1 MEIVIMSFITNTD
14 FIVNIILP
22 LLSLTAIEIVLGI
35 DNIIFL
41 TLLVDKLPSKYQPK
55 ARSLGLLFAMV
66 TRIALL
72 YSITWVMAFN
82 HPLLVIWAIPITGKA
97 IILILGGFF
106 LVIKSIG
113 ELFYSNGSNTVQQ
126 HSSSKMKVSF
136 WVITNIIIQIAVMD
150 IIFSLDSI
158 ITAVGLVNNIKIM
171 VCAIVIAVMVML
183 LAAKSVGDFINKRP
197 QLRCHAL
204 CFLILV
210 GISLIAEGFGL
221 KMSKSIIY
229 ITLVYSL
236 FVEFCIIK
244 LKRFSR

>member
-1 MEIVIMSFITNTD
+1 MSFIINTD

-41 TLLVDKLPSKYQPK
+41 TILVDKLPEKYQPK
-55 ARSLGLLFAMV
+55 ARTLGLLFAMV

-72 YSITWVMAFN
+72 YSITWIMAFN
-82 HPLLVIWAIPITGKA
+82 QPLLVIWSIPITGKA

-106 LVIKSIG
+106 LIIKSIG
-113 ELFYSNGSNTVQQ
+113 ELFYNNDFNASQQ
-126 HSSSKMKVSF
+126 QPSSKIKVSF
-136 WVITNIIIQIAVMD
+136 WVITNIIVQIAVMD

-183 LAAKSVGDFINKRP
+183 LAAKSVGEFINNRP

-210 GISLIAEGFGL
+210 GISLIVEGFGF
-221 KMSKSIIY
+221 KISKSIIY

-236 FVEFCIIK
+236 SVEFCIIK
-244 LKRFSR
+244 LKKFSR